1 MWINTSE
8 HEEKR
13 VEQVFGI
20 ADASHARSKFGE
32 DEMFKRAWLLAL
44 ALVVVCW
51 TVLHAQQH
59 PIVDAIAKKVV
70 QKYQQ
75 SSCDQLLK
83 QKSEP
88 KTPLEEK
95 AVELLRHDPQVRTE
109 FLDKVA
115 APIANKMFEC
125 GLIP

>member
-1 MWINTSE
+1 
-8 HEEKR
+8 
-13 VEQVFGI
+13 
-20 ADASHARSKFGE
+20 
-32 DEMFKRAWLLAL
+32 MFKRAWLLAL
-44 ALVVVCW
+44 ALTVIWW
-51 TVLHAQQH
+51 TVVHAQQH
-59 PIVDAIAKKVV
+59 PVVDAVANKVI

-75 SSCDQLLK
+75 SSCEQLLK

-88 KTPLEEK
+88 KGPQEQK

-109 FLDKVA
+109 FLNKVA